1 MAKPLVIVESPA
13 KAKTLSR
20 FLGGKFRVE
29 ASIGHVRD
37 LPERASEV
45 PKEIKDKP
53 WGRMA
58 VDVDGDFTPY
68 YVVPLSKRKR
78 ISELKAAVKE
88 ASEVLLATDPDR
100 EGESISAHL
109 QEVLQPKVPTRRIVF
124 HEITEEAVREAIA
137 NARDVD
143 HHLVKAQEG
152 RRILDR
158 LFGYTL
164 SPVLWKKVGT
174 GLSAGRVQS
183 VAVRLIVEREE
194 ERRAFHKASFWDLE
208 ARIAADGREFTAT
221 LVRLGDRRIASG
233 KDFDAATGK
242 LKESTA
248 RLLTEADAGAL
259 AADLRGRLPWA
270 VTAVEERPQT
280 QRPSP
285 PFTTSTLQQEANRKL
300 GFSADRTMKAAQGL
314 HDEGLIS
321 YHRTDSTTLSQKA
334 LGEAAKAIKD
344 IYGAE
349 FHTGTRQYQTK
360 VRNAQEAHEAIRP
373 TDFDRRPQQMS
384 GLDVDELRIY
394 ELIWKR
400 AIASQ
405 MADARLLRTSVEI
418 TAPSGQGDAVFTA
431 SGKAIQ
437 FAGFL
442 RAYVE
447 GSDDP
452 AAALDDQETILPTL
466 SRGQPIGAEG
476 AAGATLARLD
486 SKGHETTPPA
496 RYTDASLVKRL
507 EDEGIG
513 RPSTYASIIKTI
525 LGRGYVF
532 RQGKA
537 LIPSFTAFAVT
548 SLLRSHFSDYVDLGF
563 TAEMEEDLDQI
574 ASGERTSFDFVRD
587 FYRGDNGR
595 PGLEQ
600 RAQSDD
606 QIPYPAV
613 DVGIDPE
620 TDLPIR
626 VRIGRFGPF
635 LARGEGGDGH
645 TASLPD
651 EVAPAD
657 FTVEPG
663 GRPAQRQG
671 RRAAL
676 ARRPSDDGREGL
688 PADRPL
694 RSVRAARRDA
704 GEGRQGRQGAE
715 AEARLA
721 AEDAVRRVDADARPG
736 AAAPEPAAPG
746 RHPSRRRQ
754 ADRRQL
760 RPVLAVREAQHR
772 LPLARFGSGG
782 VRGHARSG
790 RRIVPAAE
798 AEPPAE
804 RLAHRAE
811 RAGREARHGEGDAGA
826 VGPLRSLRHRR
837 DHARLAAEERRPGED
852 HDRRG
857 RRTAQGA
864 GSDGPAAEEGR
875 PQGRRRRAAS
885 SRPQERASQGRLI
898 GDSMEPVVQIVG
910 AGLAGSEAAWQV
922 ASRGVRVVLH
932 EMRPAKPT
940 AVHKTAGCAELVCSN
955 SFRGDK
961 LDNAVG
967 LLKEE
972 MRRLGSLIMQAA
984 ETARVPAGAALA
996 VDRDRFSA
1004 EVTTA
1009 LAVHPLISIV
1019 RGEVPAIPPPRADGG
1034 PVIIAT
1040 GPLTSDALSA
1050 DLVRMV
1056 GAEHLY
1062 FYDAISP
1069 IVLAESIDRSKVF
1082 RASRWDRSLRRTAAC
1097 RPRRRRG
1104 R

>member
-20 FLGGKFRVE
+20 FLGNKFRVE

-68 YVVPLSKRKR
+68 YVVPLAKKKR

-124 HEITEEAVREAIA
+124 HEITEEAVREAIDH
-137 NARDVD
+137 ARDVD
-143 HHLVKAQEG
+143 ANLVKAQEG

-158 LFGYTL
+158 LYGYTL

-194 ERRAFHKASFWDLE
+194 ERRAFRKAAFWDLE

-221 LVRLGDRRIASG
+221 LVRLGDRRLASG
-233 KDFDAATGK
+233 KDFEATTGR
-242 LKESTA
+242 LKDDTA
-248 RLLTEADAGAL
+248 RLLSEADARAL
-259 AADLRGRLPWA
+259 AGDLTGRLPWA
-270 VTAVEERPQT
+270 VTSVEERPTT

-334 LGEAAKAIKD
+334 LGEAARAITD

-349 FHTGTRQYQTK
+349 FHTGPRQYQTK

-384 GLDVDELRIY
+384 GLDPDEQRIY
-394 ELIWKR
+394 DLIWKR

-418 TAPSGQGDAVFTA
+418 TARSGQGDAVFTA

-452 AAALDDQETILPTL
+452 AAALDDQETILPALT
-466 SRGQPIGAEG
+466 RGQAIS
-476 AAGATLARLD
+476 AAGGSGAILARLEP
-486 SKGHETTPPA
+486 KGHETTPPA

-507 EDEGIG
+507 EDESIG
-513 RPSTYASIIKTI
+513 RPSTYASIISTI
-525 LGRGYVF
+525 LRRGYVF

-537 LIPSFTAFAVT
+537 LVPSFTAFAVT
-548 SLLRSHFSDYVDLGF
+548 GLLKEHFSDYVDLGF

-574 ASGERTSFDFVRD
+574 ASGERTSFDFVRE
-587 FYRGDNGR
+587 FYRGTKGR

-600 RAQSDD
+600 RAQSDE
-606 QIPYPAV
+606 QIPYPSV
-613 DVGIDPE
+613 DIGTDPE
-620 TDLPIR
+620 SNLQVR

-635 LARGEGGDGH
+635 LQRGEGGEGH

-651 EVAPAD
+651 EIAPAD
-657 FTVEPG
+657 FTIEQAAELLAAKAEGPRSLGTHPETGDKVYLLNGRYGPYVQLGEMPEKGGKGAKGAKAAKPKRASLPKSLFSESTLTLDEALQLLSLPREVGKHPDDGKPILANFGPYSPYVKHNAEFRSLPSEASVFEVTLDEAVELFRQPKQSRRQSVARTVLNPLGPRPG
-663 GRPAQRQG
+663 TDKPMQVLSGRYGPYVTDGTTHASLPKNADPAKLTIAEADELLKAREAMGPPQKKGARK
-671 RRAAL
+671 AAG
-676 ARRPSDDGREGL
+676 ARRP
-688 PADRPL
+688 
-694 RSVRAARRDA
+694 
-704 GEGRQGRQGAE
+704 
-715 AEARLA
+715 
-721 AEDAVRRVDADARPG
+721 
-736 AAAPEPAAPG
+736 AAAKSTGARKKKAP
-746 RHPSRRRQ
+746 
-754 ADRRQL
+754 
-760 RPVLAVREAQHR
+760 
-772 LPLARFGSGG
+772 
-782 VRGHARSG
+782 
-790 RRIVPAAE
+790 
-798 AEPPAE
+798 
-804 RLAHRAE
+804 
-811 RAGREARHGEGDAGA
+811 
-826 VGPLRSLRHRR
+826 
-837 DHARLAAEERRPGED
+837 
-852 HDRRG
+852 
-857 RRTAQGA
+857 
-864 GSDGPAAEEGR
+864 
-875 PQGRRRRAAS
+875 
-885 SRPQERASQGRLI
+885 
-898 GDSMEPVVQIVG
+898 
-910 AGLAGSEAAWQV
+910 
-922 ASRGVRVVLH
+922 
-932 EMRPAKPT
+932 
-940 AVHKTAGCAELVCSN
+940 
-955 SFRGDK
+955 
-961 LDNAVG
+961 
-967 LLKEE
+967 
-972 MRRLGSLIMQAA
+972 
-984 ETARVPAGAALA
+984 
-996 VDRDRFSA
+996 
-1004 EVTTA
+1004 
-1009 LAVHPLISIV
+1009 
-1019 RGEVPAIPPPRADGG
+1019 
-1034 PVIIAT
+1034 
-1040 GPLTSDALSA
+1040 
-1050 DLVRMV
+1050 
-1056 GAEHLY
+1056 
-1062 FYDAISP
+1062 
-1069 IVLAESIDRSKVF
+1069 
-1082 RASRWDRSLRRTAAC
+1082 
-1097 RPRRRRG
+1097 
-1104 R
+1104 